1 MLLDL
6 VELTEDGV
14 PTVWVPRAE
23 VLQELL
29 DADLDDRA
37 NVFATRRAEII
48 EDCMAVLKDVTSTEL
63 ADQVEILGEALD
75 TADVGKLCAAQA
87 LAGAIFDTIL
97 RRTIKPQR
105 ITGYYKRVK
114 DEITDRHDNADM
126 SELRWGVVHVPA
138 ILALDMF
145 FEPNGDPIPTI
156 FNRHATAHAVGRIQ
170 YRPAN
175 AMIALAL
182 ATSLVREAHQEIA
195 DAANS
200 ATP

>member
-1 MLLDL
+1 MSR
-6 VELTEDGV
+6 
-14 PTVWVPRAE
+14 PSA
-23 VLQELL
+23 
-29 DADLDDRA
+29 
-37 NVFATRRAEII
+37 
-48 EDCMAVLKDVTSTEL
+48 EL
-63 ADQVEILGEALD
+63 ADQVVILGEALD
-75 TADVGKLCAAQA
+75 TADDCKLCAAQA

-114 DEITDRHDNADM
+114 DEITDRHENADM

-156 FNRHATAHAVGRIQ
+156 FNRHATAHTVGRIQ
-170 YRPAN
+170 YTPAN
-175 AMIALAL
+175 AVIALAL
-182 ATSLVREAHQEIA
+182 ATSLIREAHQEIA

-200 ATP
+200 GAP